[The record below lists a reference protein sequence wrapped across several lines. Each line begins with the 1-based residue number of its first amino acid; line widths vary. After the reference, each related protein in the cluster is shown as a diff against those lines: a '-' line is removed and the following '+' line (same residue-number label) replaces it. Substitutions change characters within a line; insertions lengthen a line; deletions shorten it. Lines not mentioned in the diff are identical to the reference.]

1 MVIEDIVI
9 MKAGNNWDENVS
21 RNLNKSWET

>member
-9 MKAGNNWDENVS
+9 MKAGNSWDENVS